1 MDKKETQKL
10 LKLENI
16 ISSENYRKFPHYF
29 KKMPSRELGVKDSN
43 HIQVEK
49 YNTELYVSNIF
60 YKPIS
65 KI

>member
-1 MDKKETQKL
+1 MDKNEIQNL

-16 ISSENYRKFPHYF
+16 ISNENYNKFPHYL
-29 KKMPSRELGVKDSN
+29 KKISSRKIGKSDSN
-43 HIQVEK
+43 LISVEK
-49 YNTELYVSNIF
+49 YNTEQYVSIIF

>member
-1 MDKKETQKL
+1 MDKKEIQKF

-16 ISSENYRKFPHYF
+16 ISNEDYDKFPHYL
-29 KKMPSRELGVKDSN
+29 KKMPSRELGERDSN
-43 HIQVEK
+43 IIKVEK
-49 YNTELYVSNIF
+49 YNTEQYVSVIF